1 MPRLLI
7 ELTNRCNLRCQHCF
21 PERHASTGDLPME
34 ILEKV
39 LREGKSCGIEQMSF
53 TGGEPTLH
61 RQFAE
66 LVRRVCAA
74 GYPFSFVSHGGTFP
88 QIYPLLLGSRPWFQG
103 VTFSLD
109 GAREPTHDWQRGH
122 GSYRRVLRAASICV
136 MKDLPFTLNM
146 VLTAKNRHEVAELIV
161 LAARLGS
168 RGLRFAYLMPTPQTA
183 LGGLDLAPAER
194 REVEA
199 EIWRLKASAP
209 VPIGLAS
216 GYFSETPFFPC
227 GPLELQEMNLDYRG
241 NLTLCC
247 QLSGY
252 AGAGSGTEMVGNLHE
267 VSLAEACARFRQLVG
282 RYLEDKRAAVARGAL
297 REVDHFPCW
306 YCVQYLN
313 KVAWLKQFPHH
324 PWRGDETRAQGA
336 TRAAREED
344 R

>member
-21 PERHASTGDLPME
+21 AERHAGTGDLPFA

-39 LREGKSCGIEQMSF
+39 LAEGKSCGIDAVSF

-66 LVRRVCAA
+66 IVGRVCAA

-88 QIYPLLLGSRPWFQG
+88 HIYPLLLRSRPWFQG

-109 GAREPTHDWQRGH
+109 GAREQTHDWQRGA
-122 GSYRRVLRAASICV
+122 GSFRRVLRAASVCV

-146 VLTAKNRHEVAELIV
+146 VLTARNRHEVAGMTEL
-161 LAARLGS
+161 ATRMGS
-168 RGLRFAYLMPTPQTA
+168 RGLRFSHLMPTPETA
-183 LGGLDLAPAER
+183 LRGLDLSPHER
-194 REVEA
+194 RAVEA
-199 EIWRLKASAP
+199 EIWRLKAEAP
-209 VPIGLAS
+209 LPIGLAS
-216 GYFSETPFFPC
+216 GYFSEAPFFPC

-247 QLSGY
+247 HLSGY
-252 AGAGSGTEMVGNLHE
+252 AGTGPGAEVVGNLHGM
-267 VSLAEACARFRQLVG
+267 SLAEAWGRFRELVA
-282 RYLEDKRAAVARGAL
+282 RYLADKRAAAARGAL
-297 REVDHFPCW
+297 REEDHFPCW
-306 YCVQYLN
+306 YCVRYLG

-324 PWRGDETRAQGA
+324 PWGQTLQG
-336 TRAAREED
+336 
-344 R
+344 